1 MNNPSPPLSSP
12 HSLLSH
18 SFPLSPFMHVDR
30 QKAAGP
36 VGGACLTKPTY
47 RLSSSATFLYGTGD
61 SAGQIWSKICLRNL
75 IRQFSRSL
83 LLGRCGPGELGQRMA
98 DSRRHSYRFTAVGE
112 RETLKVAGLKSM
124 LNFASNETPAF
135 LLASKRAS

>member
-83 LLGRCGPGELGQRMA
+83 LLGRCGPRGARTEDGRQQETQLSIHS
-98 DSRRHSYRFTAVGE
+98 SRRE
-112 RETLKVAGLKSM
+112 RDFEGSGPQINAEFCV
-124 LNFASNETPAF
+124 
-135 LLASKRAS
+135 